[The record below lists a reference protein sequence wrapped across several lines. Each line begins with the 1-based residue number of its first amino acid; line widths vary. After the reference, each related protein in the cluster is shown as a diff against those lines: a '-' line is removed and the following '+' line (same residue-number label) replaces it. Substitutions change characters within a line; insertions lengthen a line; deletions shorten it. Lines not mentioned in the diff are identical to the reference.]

1 MGQVYS
7 LEELKNLTSF
17 NTASD
22 LMLNITVQGTK
33 VTKLLSIL
41 TFKHF
46 FLYGWICIVKLFI
59 WLKDMCT
66 TCFFGGYGI

>member
-17 NTASD
+17 NTVND
-22 LMLNITVQGTK
+22 LMLNITLQGTK

-46 FLYGWICIVKLFI
+46 LS
-59 WLKDMCT
+59 
-66 TCFFGGYGI
+66 

>member
-1 MGQVYS
+1 MAQVYS

-17 NTASD
+17 NAVND
-22 LMLNITVQGTK
+22 LMLNVTVQGTK

-46 FLYGWICIVKLFI
+46 LS
-59 WLKDMCT
+59 
-66 TCFFGGYGI
+66 